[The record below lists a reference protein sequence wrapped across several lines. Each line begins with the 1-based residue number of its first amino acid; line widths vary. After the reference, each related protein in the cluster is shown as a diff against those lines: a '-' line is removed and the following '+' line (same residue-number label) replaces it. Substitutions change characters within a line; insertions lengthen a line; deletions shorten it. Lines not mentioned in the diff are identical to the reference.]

1 MESSKGKSFLF
12 SLGGVAAV
20 LVIAVAAN
28 LIAHTLGWRV
38 DATENKIFTL
48 SNGTRQILDGLESE
62 VTIRFYATRD
72 DNAMP
77 VMLRSYAERVADLLR
92 EYESLADGMLDVQV
106 LDARPDTEVA
116 DSAALDG
123 VPPQQIDLASSI
135 YFGLSFTCIDQ
146 KTAIPFLSPE
156 RENLLEYDIT
166 RAISEVSTFEKKTI
180 GLMSSLDV
188 LGSPASMMMN
198 PAMAPPQQEPW
209 LAMQELQS
217 MFEVEELEF
226 DGEPIPEEIDV
237 LVLVH
242 PAAID
247 EATEFQIDQ
256 FLLRGGQLIAF
267 LDPQCLVAQ
276 QQQPRNPMMPQ
287 MTGAASDLPNLLE
300 AWGLRLSSQVVADP
314 VFRTVMSRPGGAPAP
329 VSGVLSINPDGLNP
343 DDVVTSQMDSL
354 LMVFAG
360 TFEGDPDEGLE
371 ATHLVY
377 SSAQASLVDRMA
389 AQGAS
394 AGEPSE
400 QAPLPLAVRLSG
412 TFTTAFPDGRPDDPD
427 EGGADEPGEGGGQA
441 ESASEGGESGA
452 EPAGDFL
459 KRSARSGSVVLVG
472 DVDMLF
478 DNFAVETQN
487 ILGQRLVMPI
497 NGNISLFLNCVEL
510 LAGDSELITI
520 RSRGAI
526 RRPFTVVREME
537 AEAEARY
544 RDQIARLED
553 ELNQTQQRLSQ
564 LQQVQ
569 PEDGKLLLTPE
580 QEEEIR
586 KFEQRR
592 AEVRNELK
600 KVRRELRED
609 VEQLQARIKWANIL
623 GMPLVVIVIGAV
635 VAVLRKRKTRAK

>member
-20 LVIAVAAN
+20 LVISGAAN
-28 LIAHTLGWRV
+28 LIANARGWRL

-48 SNGTRQILDGLESE
+48 SNGTRQILDGLEPE

-77 VMLRSYAERVADLLR
+77 VMLRSYAERVEDLLR

-106 LDARPDTEVA
+106 LDARPDPEVA

-123 VPPQQIDLASSI
+123 VPPQQIDLGSSI

-146 KTAIPFLSPE
+146 KSAIPFLSPE

-166 RAISEVSTFEKKTI
+166 RAISEVSTFEKRTI

-198 PAMAPPQQEPW
+198 PAMAPQQQEPW
-209 LAMQELQS
+209 IAMEELQS
-217 MFEVEELEF
+217 MFEVEQLEF
-226 DGEPIPEEIDV
+226 NGEPIPGEIDV

-276 QQQPRNPMMPQ
+276 QQQPRNSMMPQ

-314 VFRTVMSRPGGAPAP
+314 VFRTVMARPGGAPAP

-360 TFEGDPDEGLE
+360 AFEGEPETGLE
-371 ATHLVY
+371 ATRLVY

-389 AQGAS
+389 AQGAA
-394 AGEPSE
+394 AGEASE
-400 QAPLPLAVRLSG
+400 QAPLPLALRLSG
-412 TFTTAFPDGRPDDPD
+412 TFSTAFPDGRPAEPA
-427 EGGADEPGEGGGQA
+427 ADEDGGEQA
-441 ESASEGGESGA
+441 EPAADAGGESGA
-452 EPAGDFL
+452 GAADDFL
-459 KRSARSGSVVLVG
+459 TRSEQPGSVVLVG

-478 DNFAVETQN
+478 DNFAVESQN

-497 NGNISLFLNCVEL
+497 NGNLSLFLNSVEL

-553 ELNQTQQRLSQ
+553 ELNQTQQRLAQ

-600 KVRRELRED
+600 KVRRELRQD

-623 GMPLVVIVIGAV
+623 GMPLIVVAIGAV
-635 VAVLRKRKTRAK
+635 VAVLRNRKTRAK